1 MLDKKVTIVEYS
13 EWNDTSIGD
22 LYSWRKGFQAALDEI
37 LKILNNR
44 PITCKEE
51 IQLLKEKMK

>member
-1 MLDKKVTIVEYS
+1 MLIGKQIVDRLES
-13 EWNDTSIGD
+13 DTPIGD
-22 LYSWRKGFQAALDEI
+22 LYSWREGFKTALDEI
-37 LKILNNR
+37 LKIMEMR